1 MPRSVD
7 LYLSDLLEASNDILR
22 FTEGVDFAG
31 YESNRL
37 LRAAVERLF
46 TIIGEAMRQLEENH
60 PQYLH
65 GIFDARAI
73 VNFRN
78 VVVHQYASVDDD
90 EVWSVVRS
98 KLPAFRN
105 QIAVLIEARQTNH

>member
-22 FTEGVDFAG
+22 FTQGVDFAA

-46 TIIGEAMRQLEENH
+46 TIVG
-60 PQYLH
+60 
-65 GIFDARAI
+65 D
-73 VNFRN
+73 
-78 VVVHQYASVDDD
+78 QYATVDDE
-90 EVWSVVRS
+90 EVWSTVRS
-98 KLPAFRN
+98 KLPSFRD
-105 QIAVLIEARQTNH
+105 QIAALIQARKPPA